1 MLPGLRS
8 RRRSSLY
15 NLARAPATKR
25 ATLLIA
31 LNNPELFC
39 TSIKYIPRCDAWQV
53 VHGLDNAF
61 RARVRYA
68 THSGGQA
75 VAEFAERIK
84 PRAQY
89 VDEAI
94 ELALASKWTEA
105 VQVNRG
111 IMDRFGPDEDTLN
124 RLGKA
129 YTELGQPENGIDAYK
144 STLKLNPVNPIAVK
158 NLAKLQALRGG
169 QPVPTSKAKVNVDAF
184 IEETGKTALTA
195 LHLHAEGDPCSKV
208 SGGDPVKLIAA
219 GDTMNVET
227 ARGIYLGHLEHALGR
242 RLIKFL
248 EGGNRYSGAVASCD
262 AAGVK
267 VIVRETYQDPK
278 FFGRPSFPIKKS
290 GRDEFRPYA
299 KDSLLNR
306 AADAEEAEGDGEEA

>member
-1 MLPGLRS
+1 
-8 RRRSSLY
+8 
-15 NLARAPATKR
+15 
-25 ATLLIA
+25 
-31 LNNPELFC
+31 
-39 TSIKYIPRCDAWQV
+39 
-53 VHGLDNAF
+53 
-61 RARVRYA
+61 
-68 THSGGQA
+68 

-94 ELALASKWTEA
+94 ELALANRWVEA

-129 YTELGQPENGIDAYK
+129 YTELGQRDEAVEAYK
-144 STLKLNPVNPIAVK
+144 GTLKLNPVNPIAVK
-158 NLAKLQALRGG
+158 NLSKLQALRGG
-169 QPVPTSKAKVNVDAF
+169 QPAPTSRAKVDVDAF
-184 IEETGKTALTA
+184 IEETGKTSLTA
-195 LHLHAEGDPCSKV
+195 LHVHAEGDPCTKV
-208 SGGDPVKLIAA
+208 AGGDPVKLMVA

-248 EGGNRYSGAVASCD
+248 EGGNKYSGAVATCEGG
-262 AAGVK
+262 AVK
-267 VIVRETYQDPK
+267 IILRETYQDPK
-278 FFGRPSFPIKKS
+278 FFGRPSFPIKKA

-299 KDSLLNR
+299 KESLLTR
-306 AADAEEAEGDGEEA
+306 TADADDSDEESEEPAEELDGMHTVESAEDEVEVPESDEDTRKEDIY

>member
-1 MLPGLRS
+1 L
-8 RRRSSLY
+8 
-15 NLARAPATKR
+15 
-25 ATLLIA
+25 
-31 LNNPELFC
+31 
-39 TSIKYIPRCDAWQV
+39 
-53 VHGLDNAF
+53 
-61 RARVRYA
+61 
-68 THSGGQA
+68 
-75 VAEFAERIK
+75 AEFAERIK

-94 ELALASKWTEA
+94 ELALQSKWAEA

-129 YTELGQPENGIDAYK
+129 YTELAQLDEAMDAYK
-144 STLKLNPVNPIAVK
+144 STLKMNPVNPIAQK

-169 QPVPTSKAKVNVDAF
+169 QPAPTSKAKVDVDAF

-195 LHLHAEGDPCSKV
+195 LHVHTEGDPCSKV
-208 SGGDPVKLIAA
+208 SGGDPVRLIVA

-227 ARGIYLGHLEHALGR
+227 ARGIALGHLEHALGR

-248 EGGNRYSGAVASCD
+248 EGGNRYSGAVATCD
-262 AAGVK
+262 GGAVK
-267 VIVRETYQDPK
+267 IIVRETYQDPK
-278 FFGRPSFPIKKS
+278 FFGRPSFTIKK

-299 KDSLLNR
+299 KESLLNR
-306 AADAEEAEGDGEEA
+306 SADAEEVEEDGEEPAEELDGMHTVESAEDEVDVPDADEDTRKEDIY